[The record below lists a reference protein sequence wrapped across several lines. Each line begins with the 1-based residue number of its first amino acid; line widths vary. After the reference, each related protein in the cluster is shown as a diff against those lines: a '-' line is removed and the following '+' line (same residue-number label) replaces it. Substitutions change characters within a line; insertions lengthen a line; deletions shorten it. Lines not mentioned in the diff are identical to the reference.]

1 MPVALQFCGFTSAIA
16 NAIEWFSQ
24 GHEGHVDAVLHD
36 GSLLG
41 AQHEAGLGGKP
52 AGVQIRPADYGDH
65 CGMTDRVRVTL
76 PATPEQEAAWDD
88 FLMEQVGKP
97 YDITAIEA
105 FVVGRDWHNPQA
117 WFCSELQAAALEAAG
132 IIRPLASPV
141 NKITPMGLLLAC
153 SAIAPVVPEDHQ

>member
-132 IIRPLASPV
+132 II